1 MVIPRRRTLSTRTI
15 VIVAI
20 VAGVLLLAAIAVVGV
35 TVTRAIFSLT
45 VEAPEVG
52 TTTIAPA
59 QSKARV
65 ALEGIPMDASQTSA
79 TAYLAEQPT
88 AYWIT
93 PEQDPIGTAGTT
105 VVSLVSQARDQK
117 RAVAL
122 VVYGLPD
129 RDCGNH
135 SAGGLSAEDYPVW
148 IAEIASAL
156 KTAPDVQKIIVLEP
170 DSIALASECGDIA
183 SRATY
188 LSGAVDALSST
199 GTWIYIDGGHSA
211 WHSPDDMAALIQQMG
226 IIDRV
231 RGVATN
237 VSNYQPTDAE
247 FTYAHALSSRL
258 GGTHAVI
265 DTSRNGVATA
275 GSTWCNPSGQTVGAP
290 TGTYGDGVVDTNLWI
305 KPPGESDG
313 SCNGGPAAGHWWP
326 AAAESLTRDVR

>member
-1 MVIPRRRTLSTRTI
+1 MGLLPRLVRL
-15 VIVAI
+15 ACLALI
-20 VAGVLLLAAIAVVGV
+20 VAGVLRGSVAEAQG
-35 TVTRAIFSLT
+35 T
-45 VEAPEVG
+45 VE
-52 TTTIAPA
+52 
-59 QSKARV
+59 
-65 ALEGIPMDASQTSA
+65 
-79 TAYLAEQPT
+79 
-88 AYWIT
+88 
-93 PEQDPIGTAGTT
+93 
-105 VVSLVSQARDQK
+105 
-117 RAVAL
+117 
-122 VVYGLPD
+122 
-129 RDCGNH
+129 
-135 SAGGLSAEDYPVW
+135 
-148 IAEIASAL
+148 
-156 KTAPDVQKIIVLEP
+156 
-170 DSIALASECGDIA
+170 
-183 SRATY
+183 
-188 LSGAVDALSST
+188 
-199 GTWIYIDGGHSA
+199 
-211 WHSPDDMAALIQQMG
+211 AALIQQMG